1 MATFRVPYPTDPE
14 RRRAIFEKA
23 VAKLS
28 RHGSCQGTP
37 DEGAFQ
43 GSTPIGGFA
52 GRYYSPEGADVIEVE
67 IVKKPW
73 LVSLAMIESEAR
85 KFVAQA

>member
-1 MATFRVPYPTDPE
+1 MPMFRVPYPVDPE
-14 RRRAIFEKA
+14 RRRQLFEKA

-37 DEGAFQ
+37 DAGEFQ

-52 GRYYSPEGADVIEVE
+52 GRYFSPEGSDVMEVE
-67 IVKKPW
+67 IHKKPW

-85 KFVAQA
+85 RFVGQA